1 MREVSNQIAGRYIHF
16 RSKRAQHA
24 CAKERVELFTEN
36 WFVYAGIQPGPSH
49 RSQSHC
55 FHAGHETANRPMPLN
70 EVNDG
75 SEEFIAGR
83 LTPIDIRDL
92 YRSLHDECPQS
103 VVNVSLVTLYKVQ
116 QNMKRIIMGMSSVGD
131 RGLRHEQRG

>member
-1 MREVSNQIAGRYIHF
+1 
-16 RSKRAQHA
+16 
-24 CAKERVELFTEN
+24 
-36 WFVYAGIQPGPSH
+36 
-49 RSQSHC
+49 
-55 FHAGHETANRPMPLN
+55 MPLN

-83 LTPIDIRDL
+83 LTPKDIRDL

-131 RGLRHEQRG
+131 RGLRHEQGRRGRLRPRSRKASRSHL

>member
-1 MREVSNQIAGRYIHF
+1 
-16 RSKRAQHA
+16 
-24 CAKERVELFTEN
+24 
-36 WFVYAGIQPGPSH
+36 
-49 RSQSHC
+49 
-55 FHAGHETANRPMPLN
+55 MPLN

-131 RGLRHEQRG
+131 RGLRREQRGGRTR